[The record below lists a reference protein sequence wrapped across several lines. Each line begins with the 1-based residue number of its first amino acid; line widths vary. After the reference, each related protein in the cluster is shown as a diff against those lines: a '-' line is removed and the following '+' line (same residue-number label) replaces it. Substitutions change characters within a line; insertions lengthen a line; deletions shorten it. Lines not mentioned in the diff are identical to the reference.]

1 MVEAGNHVGEHSESG
16 GRLNI
21 YRNIKRD
28 LATESY
34 VANERPVGVRRV
46 LAGLRAGCLLL
57 GVETGQHTG
66 TPYCQRTCHLCDLGE
81 VENQQHCCCHIN
93 NKFIYIFEPVLNIS
107 TKHLETCMVYL
118 LACGLKL
125 DIQMFKH
132 VQYGMAQ
139 YNVYV

>member
-28 LATESY
+28 LATKSY

-66 TPYCQRTCHLCDLGE
+66 TPYYQRTCHLCDLGE

-93 NKFIYIFEPVLNIS
+93 NKLYIYLSQYSTSVQNI
-107 TKHLETCMVYL
+107 L
-118 LACGLKL
+118 
-125 DIQMFKH
+125 KH
-132 VQYGMAQ
+132 VWFISLRVA
-139 YNVYV
+139 